1 MPETPEPVR
10 EGSPDSQTSVL
21 PHINTAVSDALAE
34 IPVPN
39 MRDLQR
45 DISDAVPALAQ
56 NGMEMR
62 VVKLGGLTF
71 CLAVKIDPAE
81 ALSVFNGYGGFRG
94 DEMKAERDMIAGI
107 RNAIPERVHPFIGL
121 VTAPDETQ
129 VFTFLAESQNIPFRG
144 DEPISN
150 SRMPIRTTPEA
161 TITGTY
167 STIADILHEFPGVEI
182 YINGTRTL
190 DGGLVP
196 SLSICVPLKNDS
208 QNERGLR
215 RRAEEIPDT
224 DTMTAV
230 KTFLTEKKCPYVAEI
245 GFSREPA
252 GIIMG
257 RATDSATQRRWAEQ
271 NKPTF
276 QQAELYY
283 PL

>member
-1 MPETPEPVR
+1 
-10 EGSPDSQTSVL
+10 
-21 PHINTAVSDALAE
+21 
-34 IPVPN
+34 
-39 MRDLQR
+39 
-45 DISDAVPALAQ
+45 
-56 NGMEMR
+56 
-62 VVKLGGLTF
+62 
-71 CLAVKIDPAE
+71 
-81 ALSVFNGYGGFRG
+81 
-94 DEMKAERDMIAGI
+94 MKAERDMIAGI
-107 RNAIPERVHPFIGL
+107 SGAIPKGVYPFIGL

-129 VFTFLAESQNIPFRG
+129 VFTFLAESQNTPFRG
-144 DEPISN
+144 DEPIRD

-196 SLSICVPLKNDS
+196 SLSICVPLKNDN
-208 QNERGLR
+208 QNERGHR